1 MFWPLGQISVCPD
14 YYDERPS
21 PILLACITERLAQS
35 SEAQTHAEYPDSVRT
50 FNHTAKPCIC
60 HTSGKSPSKSI
71 VCHTSKNL
79 LPQVLCLP
87 HLRPPPPTSR
97 GDECRVLPG
106 RAFAGDAK
114 VANAPIS
121 SPARSC
127 CFRASLKQCCRTW
140 GRVVTTEMRVTY
152 T

>member
-1 MFWPLGQISVCPD
+1 MMNGH
-14 YYDERPS
+14 RPS
-21 PILLACITERLAQS
+21 CSPALPKGSPRAPKRKPMRSTPIRCEPSTIPLNPAFATLPGNRLLSLLFATLPKTCFR
-35 SEAQTHAEYPDSVRT
+35 
-50 FNHTAKPCIC
+50 
-60 HTSGKSPSKSI
+60 KSF
-71 VCHTSKNL
+71 VCHTCDPL
-79 LPQVLCLP
+79 
-87 HLRPPPPTSR
+87 PPTSR

-121 SPARSC
+121 SPTRSC